1 MGGSSLINVAH
12 GGASVDRFSHSG
24 KGKKSTLLVATCT
37 FVIFRPVSATD
48 RVQKAEKCSCPSV
61 CPSLVA
67 VIGN

>member
-1 MGGSSLINVAH
+1 MLLMAGKELEAW
-12 GGASVDRFSHSG
+12 VDRFSHSG
-24 KGKKSTLLVATCT
+24 KGRKSTLLVTTCT

-48 RVQKAEKCSCPSV
+48 WVQKVEKCSCLSV